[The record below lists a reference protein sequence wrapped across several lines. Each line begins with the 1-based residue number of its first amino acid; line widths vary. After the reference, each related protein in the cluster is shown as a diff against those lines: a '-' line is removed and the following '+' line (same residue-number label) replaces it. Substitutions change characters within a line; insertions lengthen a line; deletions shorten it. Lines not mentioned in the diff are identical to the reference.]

1 MSKNATAISA
11 SASSETGPS
20 GSDLLKKAI
29 SVTLSQPS
37 TPPTGCYRCD
47 QEIYISFFFDGFGHS
62 LDDGE
67 KQSNIG
73 RLYLAHKETKNDTGI
88 YRIYYEGMGRKL
100 ATERVGLAA
109 ALAKNTYGE
118 TKKLA
123 GNKLEEA
130 GKNAA
135 KTAANKIF
143 DEARGSGVVSAAKS
157 SILHVTESLK
167 EAYRP
172 GTLAKSVA
180 STLKDPIF
188 IISTAISTVTNVFP
202 AIRDSEIAAAYL
214 GTGFDSRV
222 EAALNDFAEIITEL
236 DGARPLKTIRVAVF
250 GYDRGAVIAR
260 KFTNELIKKKCK
272 KIGEKVIY
280 QDDDQD
286 VEVIFDFM
294 GLFDSVSSAYGDAF
308 FAKILEPALN
318 FVPGDG
324 WAVRA
329 GTKGLRMAIALA
341 KKSLGQFDTPGEFR
355 KVVHHV
361 ASTELRFYKLLDS
374 PRNSNETGNLTEIVY
389 PGSQSDVGGGF
400 VEGED
405 GKSAELARVSA
416 RNMLDQA
423 WAYGVPVRRP
433 EEMKAADDLDTLKH
447 FAFNKQCVVGGKSL
461 TVNDLFRA
469 YTALLPTGQGT
480 LEHHLLA
487 HQKLFISWART
498 IHDRTHAASSGNNLF
513 VNEVDTDVYNAIF
526 SDAPTSGFEAR
537 ADYYKDVSAGTIP
550 ANLNGDRRSVDN
562 ITDPTIRELATAWVK
577 PIALSPEVI
586 AFFDNFVH
594 NSITPLNNMS
604 FGDGVFLTLREI
616 EDKSHK
622 DQLTDKGTDA
632 VKSVPPDV
640 DRIRRDSLK
649 KRQDAGTWSQGSQRY
664 PDPLALGPSD
674 SDLFGLTNI
683 EQD

>member
-1 MSKNATAISA
+1 MSSNATAISA

-20 GSDLLKKAI
+20 GSELLKRAI
-29 SVTLSQPS
+29 SFTLTQPS
-37 TPPTGCYRCD
+37 TPPNGCYRCE

-62 LDDGE
+62 LEDAETD
-67 KQSNIG
+67 SNIG
-73 RLYLAHKETKNDTGI
+73 RLYRAHKETKSDAGI

-100 ATERVGLAA
+100 STERVGLAA
-109 ALAKNTYGE
+109 ALAKHTYSE

-123 GNKLEEA
+123 EKKLVEA

-135 KTAANKIF
+135 KTAGKKIF
-143 DEARGSGVVSAAKS
+143 DEARASGASPAIKS
-157 SILHVTESLK
+157 SILHGVESLK
-167 EAYRP
+167 EAYKP
-172 GTLAKSVA
+172 SALANSVR
-180 STLKDPIF
+180 STLKDPTF
-188 IISTAISTVTNVFP
+188 IVSTAISTVANVFP
-202 AIRDSEIAAAYL
+202 SIRDSEMSAASL
-214 GTGFDSRV
+214 GTGFASRV
-222 EAALNDFAEIITEL
+222 EAALDDFAEIVIKL
-236 DGARPLKTIRVAVF
+236 AKDDAKPLKTIRVAVF

-260 KFTNELIKKKCK
+260 KFANELIKKKCK
-272 KIGEKVIY
+272 KSGEKITY
-280 QDDDQD
+280 QDI
-286 VEVIFDFM
+286 EVIFDFM

-308 FAKILEPALN
+308 FAKVLEPALS

-324 WAVRA
+324 WVVRA

-341 KKSLGQFDTPGEFR
+341 KRSLGQFDTPGEFS

-400 VEGED
+400 AEGED

-423 WAYGVPVRRP
+423 WAYGVPVRRV
-433 EEMKAADDLDTLKH
+433 EELKADGLLKAAQEFEFRKKVQLDEK
-447 FAFNKQCVVGGKSL
+447 FL
-461 TVNDLFRA
+461 TANDLFRA
-469 YTALLPTGQGT
+469 YAAMLPAGQST

-498 IHDRTHAASSGNNLF
+498 VHDRTHGLSSGNNLF

-526 SDAPTSGFEAR
+526 SDAPTSGFEVR
-537 ADYYKDVSAGTIP
+537 ANYYKDVSAGTIP
-550 ANLNGDRRSVDN
+550 ADLNGDRRSVDN

-577 PIALSPEVI
+577 PIALSPEVV

-594 NSITPLNNMS
+594 NTITLLNNVS

-616 EDKSHK
+616 EDKSRK
-622 DQLTDKGTDA
+622 DQLTEKAKGA
-632 VKSVPPDV
+632 VTTTLPDV
-640 DRIRRDSLK
+640 DQIRRDSLK
-649 KRQDAGTWSQGSQRY
+649 KRQQAGTWSEGSQRY
-664 PDPLALGPSD
+664 PDPLALGPS
-674 SDLFGLTNI
+674 SADLLNLTNV
-683 EQD
+683 EKD